1 MGVGDRLG
9 SLKAGRAAD
18 VVLWDGDP
26 LEHSS
31 AAITVIIDGVEQPLT
46 NRQNRL
52 RDRYARPTEGDLPKA
67 YDR

>member
-1 MGVGDRLG
+1 M
-9 SLKAGRAAD
+9 
-18 VVLWDGDP
+18 
-26 LEHSS
+26 
-31 AAITVIIDGVEQPLT
+31 VIIDGVEQPLG